1 MEALC
6 LPYYPDIT
14 AVSEHCHV
22 CLCIV
27 SQMCRVGMNR
37 DDRDDRDYRD
47 DLDDLDDPLSSIR
60 HKSSIS
66 QESVRDRSGISQ
78 GSVRDQSGISQGSV
92 RG

>member
-6 LPYYPDIT
+6 LPYFPDIT
-14 AVSEHCHV
+14 AVSEPCHV
-22 CLCIV
+22 FLCIV

-66 QESVRDRSGISQ
+66 QESVRDG
-78 GSVRDQSGISQGSV
+78 SGISQGSV